1 MNRILLCI
9 LSLSAIPG
17 FALEAVCADE
27 RKPNVIVILAD
38 DLGYGDLSCFGAKD
52 IAPPN
57 IDRMAAEGAKFS
69 SFYVSAV
76 CSPTRAS
83 LMTGSHS
90 TRVGIG
96 GVMFP
101 RNNHGLNPEEIT
113 LPELLKGQG
122 YATATIGKWH
132 RSVRQ
137 ASWDESGCP
146 GAGLQSFARI
156 RRAAFRTPGQR
167 F

>member
-1 MNRILLCI
+1 MNR
-9 LSLSAIPG
+9 
-17 FALEAVCADE
+17 FALIFIVILHGVVFSYAQADT
-27 RKPNVIVILAD
+27 RKPNFVVVLAD

-52 IAPPN
+52 IATPN
-57 IDRMAAEGAKFS
+57 IDRMATEGAKFN

-101 RNNHGLNPEEIT
+101 RNNHGLNP
-113 LPELLKGQG
+113 
-122 YATATIGKWH
+122 
-132 RSVRQ
+132 
-137 ASWDESGCP
+137 DEFTFQNC
-146 GAGLQSFARI
+146 
-156 RRAAFRTPGQR
+156 
-167 F
+167 